1 MKLEADYDRKQK
13 ESLKQEGVSVRWE
26 MGLNKRSVATF
37 RFKEAAAEDLRLNA
51 GEELL
56 LKLDAPTASLYGQE
70 WQAQGVILRLFDGE
84 VSYLDT
90 CMHVLGRLQEEIERF
105 EGGQV
110 TSKCSQ
116 GKEIS
121 V

>member
-1 MKLEADYDRKQK
+1 M
-13 ESLKQEGVSVRWE
+13 RWE

-84 VSYLDT
+84 VRVLLYELAYKLVVLRT
-90 CMHVLGRLQEEIERF
+90 CVRGE
-105 EGGQV
+105 
-110 TSKCSQ
+110 
-116 GKEIS
+116 
-121 V
+121 

>member
-1 MKLEADYDRKQK
+1 MQVKLEADYDRKQK

-84 VSYLDT
+84 VRVFCVRVCAVNEKERVKGNCPIS
-90 CMHVLGRLQEEIERF
+90 GRF
-105 EGGQV
+105 FV
-110 TSKCSQ
+110 T
-116 GKEIS
+116 
-121 V
+121 